1 MARPKK
7 EYCDYFSHDRDMRNH
22 RKIKALRL
30 KYGIQGYAIWVMF
43 LEFLTGNDNNIFE
56 NSDIELELLS
66 GDFGV
71 SVTEISDMINY
82 CIRLNLLVEK
92 DGIIYS
98 ESLNERLEFVYNK
111 RNRKKSFSSEQ
122 PRFNGSFCDSNA
134 VTDVV
139 SVTEMPQSKVKEI
152 KVKETKLKE
161 IKIDKNIIGFSSNK
175 KPNEIKDSNNWESE
189 KKYFKNE
196 EVYFSKICFEYKFTK
211 NEILTFADEFLKER
225 ELSEDYKDLK
235 ELKRHFSFWV
245 KKHKKDKLEK
255 EYNPHTAT
263 GTEKAEQYKK
273 MMREHAEQQKSNE
286 SDSKLVNFEDN

>member
-43 LEFLTGNDNNIFE
+43 LEFLTGNNNNIFE

-122 PRFNGSFCDSNA
+122 PRLNGSFCDNNA

-139 SVTEMPQSKVKEI
+139 SVTEMPQSKVKES
-152 KVKETKLKE
+152 KV
-161 IKIDKNIIGFSSNK
+161 NK
-175 KPNEIKDSNNWESE
+175 KKGKEEYNTFIVTEAIEEQNKLESSYTQNVLIENSNLFRQPNIPTFEKVHEAFLKNGGTKEMATKFFDTNNALGWFFKNSPIVNFTSLISSYVSSWKNNEE
-189 KKYFKNE
+189 KKITYQSPK
-196 EVYFSKICFEYKFTK
+196 S
-211 NEILTFADEFLKER
+211 
-225 ELSEDYKDLK
+225 DYK
-235 ELKRHFSFWV
+235 V
-245 KKHKKDKLEK
+245 QT
-255 EYNPHTAT
+255 P
-263 GTEKAEQYKK
+263 
-273 MMREHAEQQKSNE
+273 RE
-286 SDSKLVNFEDN
+286 DW